1 MENNRGSF
9 SGNIGFILAA
19 AGSAV
24 GLGNIWKFPYL
35 TGNNGGGIF
44 ILIYLILIATLGIPI
59 ILGETIMGRYAQGDA
74 MISYRKI
81 AQECKSKSP
90 KAWSMVGFMGILC
103 GFVILSYYSVVGGW
117 VIEYIV
123 NFITKP
129 IESLNMDT
137 FVGTISSPI
146 TPIIYTAIFSLVGIF
161 IVVRGIEG
169 GIEKANKVMMPA
181 LFIILIIVVIRS
193 ITLPGAVD
201 GLKFMWVPNM
211 EAVEAAGGLGKVAL
225 AAMGQVFFSLSIGM
239 GCMITY
245 GSYLKKD
252 TNVIKNSI
260 VVGCMD
266 TSVALLAGMAVL
278 PAVFAF
284 GMEPGQGPG
293 LLFGTIPQVF
303 ANFGGIVGPI
313 FGILFFVLVLF
324 AALTSSISLLEVVAC
339 YMVDTYKWARK
350 KAVWLMGGIIFI
362 ISMVC
367 SLANGPLAGVTIAG
381 LNIFDAL
388 SWLSDKILLPWGG
401 LLMCIFIGYVW
412 KPERAKMEATN
423 GGKITWRWYVLWKWL
438 MMVILPILIFI
449 VFLSGIG
456 LF

>member
-1 MENNRGSF
+1 MENNRGTF
-9 SGNIGFILAA
+9 SGNLGFILAA

-35 TGNNGGGIF
+35 TGTNGGGIF
-44 ILIYLILIATLGIPI
+44 ILVYLVLILILGIPI

-74 MISYRKI
+74 MQSYRKI
-81 AQECKSKSP
+81 AEECKSKSP
-90 KAWSMVGFMGILC
+90 RAWSFVGFMGILC
-103 GFVILSYYSVVGGW
+103 GFTILSYYSVVGGW

-123 NFITKP
+123 KFVTTP
-129 IESLNMDT
+129 IASLNMDT
-137 FVGTISSPI
+137 FGATISSPVA
-146 TPIIYTAIFSLVGIF
+146 PIVYTAIFSLMTIL
-161 IVVRGIEG
+161 IVVGGIQD
-169 GIEKANKVMMPA
+169 GIEKANKFMMPS

-193 ITLPGAVD
+193 ITLPGAVE

-211 EAVEAAGGLGKVAL
+211 AAVEEAGGLGKVAL

-252 TNVIKNSI
+252 TNAVKNSI
-260 VVGCMD
+260 IVGCMD
-266 TSVALLAGMAVL
+266 TSVALLAGMAIL

-303 ANFGGIVGPI
+303 ANFGPIMGPI

-324 AALTSSISLLEVVAC
+324 AALTSSISLLEVVTC
-339 YMVDTYKWARK
+339 YMVDSFKWARK
-350 KAVWLMGGIIFI
+350 KAVWFMGGVIFV
-362 ISMVC
+362 ISILC
-367 SLANGPLAGVTIAG
+367 SLSNGALSGLTIGG
-381 LNIFDAL
+381 LNIFDSL

-401 LLMCIFIGYVW
+401 LLMCLFIGYVW

-423 GGKITWRWYVLWKWL
+423 NGTITWSWFVIWKWL
-438 MMVILPILIFI
+438 MMVVLPVLIFL